1 MLYGLFIGSVYLIP
15 VVCSAIGLAGILA
28 IALLVVFHILQRR
41 KLKRSKAHAQ
51 YIEQRTNNENEETLR
66 RYRNPLFANTTKSV
80 DNKKQSK
87 LEQELENIEKSPMH
101 TVSNTDSVNE
111 SKTISPPKT
120 KTKDINIELSRSRAK
135 AAERQKELIEISK
148 TMGVDLESEVMV

>member
-1 MLYGLFIGSVYLIP
+1 
-15 VVCSAIGLAGILA
+15 LA
-28 IALLVVFHILQRR
+28 IALLVVFHIRQKR
-41 KLKRSKAHAQ
+41 KLERSKAHAQ

-66 RYRNPLFANTTKSV
+66 RYKNPLFANTTKSV

-87 LEQELENIEKSPMH
+87 LEQELENIEKSPIH

-111 SKTISPPKT
+111 STTISPPKT
-120 KTKDINIELSRSRAK
+120 KKKDINIELSRSRAK
-135 AAERQKELIEISK
+135 VAERQKELIEISK